1 MINKRTTFVILIAL
15 CLTVA
20 CVHKPPAFTTPHV
33 PTVTT
38 DQKPG
43 AVTR

>member
-1 MINKRTTFVILIAL
+1 MSKIIAIIGISFILAS
-15 CLTVA
+15 
-20 CVHKPPAFTTPHV
+20 CVHRPPALTTPHV